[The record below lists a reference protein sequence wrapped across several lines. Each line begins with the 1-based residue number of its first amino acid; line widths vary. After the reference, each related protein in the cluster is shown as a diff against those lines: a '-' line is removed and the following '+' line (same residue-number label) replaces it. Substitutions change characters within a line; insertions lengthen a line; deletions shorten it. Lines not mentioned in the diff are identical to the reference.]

1 MRTGARPAA
10 ILGAM
15 TTLWLMAPQA
25 SAADTVVT
33 LTADDTFAPSTI
45 QVGVGEAVTFR
56 WEGGFHNVVFDDG
69 TRSGDPTEQAGL
81 EWSRTFTAPGLYPF
95 LCEVHTSVG
104 MIGSVTVSEAAGDG
118 GNGGGGDNAGGGDNN
133 AGNGD
138 NGDNADSGNDAGSGG
153 NQGASSYPGTGPES
167 GLIPDIGFLLLAGGS
182 TGYLIEK
189 RRRARRRS

>member
-15 TTLWLMAPQA
+15 TSLFLMAPQA
-25 SAADTVVT
+25 SAAGTVVT
-33 LTADDTFAPSTI
+33 LSADDTFEPST
-45 QVGVGEAVTFR
+45 VGEAVTFR

-69 TRSGDPTEQAGL
+69 TRSGDPTDQAGL

-104 MIGSVTVSEAAGDG
+104 MIGSVTVSETSGDGGDG
-118 GNGGGGDNAGGGDNN
+118 GNAGGGGNN

-138 NGDNADSGNDAGSGG
+138 NGDNADSGNDAGSGDD
-153 NQGASSYPGTGPES
+153 QGASSYPSTGPES
-167 GLIPDIGFLLLAGGS
+167 GLLPDIGFLLLAGGG

>member
-15 TTLWLMAPQA
+15 TSLWLMAPQA
-25 SAADTVVT
+25 SAAGTVVT

-45 QVGVGEAVTFR
+45 EVGVGEALTFR

-81 EWSRTFTAPGLYPF
+81 EWSRTFTAPGTYPYV
-95 LCEVHTSVG
+95 CEVHASVS
-104 MIGSVTVSEAAGDG
+104 MIGSVTVSETAGGG
-118 GNGGGGDNAGGGDNN
+118 GNGGSGGNN

-138 NGDNADSGNDAGSGG
+138 NGDNADGGNNAGSGE
-153 NQGASSYPGTGPES
+153 NQGASSYPSTGPES
-167 GLIPDIGFLLLAGGS
+167 GLIPGIGLLLLAGGS